1 MLTLQLSWQRQK
13 VKNSSEVPRH
23 IHKSQAREVL
33 LLTIDWNH
41 EIMKYGLHF
50 YVPMCCY
57 ANLPFRCNTDR
68 FSYSFLYCK
77 LVYPLTVSI
86 ITYKY
91 IYSAKFHERYI
102 FESRTLE
109 HWKQW
114 ECLKSYRP
122 SNFLSFHNE
131 LSFGAPLH
139 ILWTDHFMLKCSW
152 WNVAF
157 VTMAKTI

>member
-50 YVPMCCY
+50 YPCVAMLTCLSDVTLPDFHTPFCT
-57 ANLPFRCNTDR
+57 AN
-68 FSYSFLYCK
+68 SY
-77 LVYPLTVSI
+77 PITVSI

-122 SNFLSFHNE
+122 SNFLSFHNG

-139 ILWTDHFMLKCSW
+139 ILWTDHFILKCSW